1 MEETGVEESVCSLD
15 GPSGVHPLQL
25 TQQQPH
31 HATETTDLLPTE
43 IPPVSTLTAS
53 SKTLKWNAIII
64 ICSTFYYRQDAT
76 NWLKF
81 HWSIYLGK
89 KKNNNTSQHLDLYIL
104 DWVGPFFLFVVSH
117 SFDTISDVHISDA
130 NKNGIPTRTI
140 VKHLVLVRL
149 LTLLACPHNLI
160 TNLLSYSSG
169 LDGSTSFSPLPQF
182 SDFMSNLFRW
192 MTYCNCCIILNVYTI
207 GWRTIHSLQHD
218 PACNCFLHKHACKTF
233 IRRRFSSEYCQS
245 R

>member
-1 MEETGVEESVCSLD
+1 SKSSRTVRKPENVEETGVEESVCSLD

-25 TQQQPH
+25 AQQQPH

-43 IPPVSTLTAS
+43 IPPVST
-53 SKTLKWNAIII
+53 
-64 ICSTFYYRQDAT
+64 
-76 NWLKF
+76 
-81 HWSIYLGK
+81 K
-89 KKNNNTSQHLDLYIL
+89 KKKKNTSQHLDLYIL

-207 GWRTIHSLQHD
+207 G
-218 PACNCFLHKHACKTF
+218 
-233 IRRRFSSEYCQS
+233 
-245 R
+245 